1 MQSEEWSVRQVAM
14 ALYYAEHSYASE
26 HGEFT
31 EELERLVE
39 FISYPLGNT
48 EPGILLGE
56 CSR

>member
-1 MQSEEWSVRQVAM
+1 MRQVAM

-48 EPGILLGE
+48 EPGTLLGE